1 MNPGTLVAALA
12 ALLTAG
18 ACATLPGP
26 AKSQVDAVV
35 VDEESRQAA
44 AVAAR
49 AGATPAQALEVGK
62 DAATGEPATP
72 K

>member
-1 MNPGTLVAALA
+1 MNPGTLVVALA

-18 ACATLPGP
+18 ACATSQGP

-44 AVAAR
+44 AGAAR
-49 AGATPAQALEVGK
+49 AGATPAQALEAGK